1 VIGVVALDLFSVHG
15 RFLPATDV
23 TLSPLENRPP
33 VVSFIDERE
42 TAGQPWRF
50 ITFERG
56 DEKTFLANAGMYY
69 GWQDA
74 RGYDSIIPRWYAEYT
89 QRLGL
94 PGDSLAFNRIA
105 PVYSAAALDSALLSL
120 LNVKYVL
127 TEQRIDGPALREV
140 YRDAHIAAY
149 ENATALPRSFT
160 APLARVAP
168 PDAQPLEHTDPR
180 DVVYL
185 EVDPGPEGLRGIG
198 RGTSRVRS
206 YSAND
211 IILDVTLDAAAW
223 VVLADSWGPGWHARA
238 VSADGAIV
246 DLEIYRA
253 YSALRAVRLPAA
265 GAWTLEFNYWP
276 DSFRLGLWVSGGTL
290 VVLLIVSAVVLV
302 TNRRWAW
309 AADRSAPNHPLRAP
323 YSPAGR
329 GA

>member
-1 VIGVVALDLFSVHG
+1 VIGLIALDLFSVHG
-15 RFLPATDV
+15 RFLPATDLS
-23 TLSPLENRPP
+23 LSPLDTRPP
-33 VVSFIDERE
+33 VVSAIDARE
-42 TAGQPWRF
+42 TSAEPWRF

-105 PVYSAAALDSALLSL
+105 PAYNVGALNSALLSL

-127 TEQRIDGPALREV
+127 TEQRIDDPSFREI

-149 ENATALPRSFT
+149 ENATALPRSFV
-160 APLARVAP
+160 APYARVLP
-168 PDAQPLEHTDPR
+168 PDQQPLEHTDPR

-185 EVDPGPEGLRGIG
+185 EVDPGPDGLSGTG
-198 RGTSRVRS
+198 RGTSVVRR
-206 YSAND
+206 YESANVS
-211 IILDVTLDAAAW
+211 LQVNLDAAAW

-238 VSADGAIV
+238 VAADGTAI
-246 DLEIYRA
+246 DLNVYRA
-253 YSALRAVRLPAA
+253 YSALRAVRVPAA
-265 GAWTLEFNYWP
+265 GAWTVEFSYWP
-276 DSFRLGLWVSGGTL
+276 DSVRLGVLVSGAT
-290 VVLLIVSAVVLV
+290 LLIVLAIALV
-302 TNRRWAW
+302 TSRTWVW
-309 AADRSAPNHPLRAP
+309 AADRSAPNRPLRAP